1 MWSVSSRYF
10 ASIAMFERAYRS
22 GIGLLVI
29 QQVKL
34 FQNGLLG
41 AINCC
46 LRDERLDEY
55 LHRTIWEIEN
65 NIEKVV

>member
-1 MWSVSSRYF
+1 MWSVFSRCF
-10 ASIAMFERAYRS
+10 ASIAMFERAYWS

-34 FQNGLLG
+34 LQNGLLG

-46 LRDERLDEY
+46 LKDERLDEY
-55 LHRTIWEIEN
+55 LHWAIWEIEN
-65 NIEKVV
+65 NIEIVV

>member
-1 MWSVSSRYF
+1 MWSLSSEYF
-10 ASIAMFERAYRS
+10 TSIAMFERAYRS
-22 GIGLLVI
+22 GIGLLVN

-46 LRDERLDEY
+46 LWDERLDEY

-65 NIEKVV
+65 NIEEVV

>member
-1 MWSVSSRYF
+1 MWSLSSKYF
-10 ASIAMFERAYRS
+10 TSIAMFERAYRS

-55 LHRTIWEIEN
+55 LHWTIWEIEN